1 MKIKEIGFLLGLL
14 KRINKKG
21 RVIMKLQNNKKTTSS
36 RLVSKTMKVILALD
50 RLSGLKGDNW
60 EKDKKIVKKCKELI
74 MNKVDSVFNDLEMG
88 FWRDSLK

>member
-1 MKIKEIGFLLGLL
+1 
-14 KRINKKG
+14 
-21 RVIMKLQNNKKTTSS
+21 MKLQNNKKTTSS